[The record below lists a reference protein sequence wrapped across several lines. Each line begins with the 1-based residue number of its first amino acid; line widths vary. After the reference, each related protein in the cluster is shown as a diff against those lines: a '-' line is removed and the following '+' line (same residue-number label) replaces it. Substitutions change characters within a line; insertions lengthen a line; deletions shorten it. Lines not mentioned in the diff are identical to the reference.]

1 MAFFPEACRSV
12 FPIFLSVSGS
22 WPPTS
27 CLVWSQSR
35 LNAALVRSHAESFSW
50 FHQFGFLY
58 WFMLLFCFWLTGRF
72 SAFQSHDNFLETFTK
87 TSSHLEMNR
96 LASCK
101 GSSLILISFAGL
113 ARGVNTP

>member
-35 LNAALVRSHAESFSW
+35 LNAALVRSHAVSFSW

-58 WFMLLFCFWLTGRF
+58 WFMMLFFVCLTGRF
-72 SAFQSHDNFLETFTK
+72 FFSFFSAMTISWNIRENLIAPCYEPSCFLQGFIDQLNFV
-87 TSSHLEMNR
+87 R
-96 LASCK
+96 
-101 GSSLILISFAGL
+101 
-113 ARGVNTP
+113 